1 MIEKVILVD
10 KKNIPT
16 FKKDYIVIN
25 KMEIKDKDN
34 ILIKVLFHG
43 GCKDHLFRLFG
54 FFENRGILNLLLEH
68 DSNGDNCKMIIRED
82 LIFSLSSVKDND
94 TIKNNIQENF
104 LILKLQNLE
113 VKYNIF

>member
-16 FKKDYIVIN
+16 LKKDYIVIN

-43 GCKDHLFRLFG
+43 GCKD
-54 FFENRGILNLLLEH
+54 LLLQ
-68 DSNGDNCKMIIRED
+68 SFYNCHHLNRVLKED
-82 LIFSLSSVKDND
+82 LKFLYFQ
-94 TIKNNIQENF
+94 KNQI
-104 LILKLQNLE
+104 I
-113 VKYNIF
+113 